1 MSPSIPA
8 ISEDYSDIIV
18 KKQLLP
24 FQIDERY
31 QEQTVDRQ
39 YSILYAP
46 LSENLYA
53 AHQIGYSG
61 VPKLYAFIRLSSLER
76 SGILS
81 AQTQPYLR
89 LLGTGI
95 LVGFLDS
102 GIDYRHAAFRN
113 ADGTTRIAALWDQSD
128 QTGTAPE
135 GLSYGSEYT
144 ADAIN
149 QALFSEDPYTIVPSR
164 DFNGHGTAVA
174 GIACGSSDPESNFT
188 GAAPDS
194 TIAVVKLKP
203 AKQYLRDYFLIP
215 DDAVAF
221 QENDL
226 MLGVRY
232 LIDTAIRLR
241 MPLVI
246 CLSLGTNQGGHT
258 GNTPLEE
265 VLSSALLLGGTY
277 VVAGTGNEAGM
288 SHHYYGKLSQAAES
302 ADLEL
307 LIRDTSRGV
316 TLEFW
321 AEPLE
326 RYDIGFTSPLGESI
340 QPSYH
345 GPFSYREFT
354 FTLENTKIYVY
365 YSALEL
371 STGQQVLLIRIERP
385 STGIWRLRIVNR
397 SYVNGSFHLWLPVT
411 GLSSPGTFFTAPNP
425 DTTLVVPSCAP
436 SLLSI
441 AAYDANTSRLFL
453 NSGRG
458 YTRNQIIKPDF
469 SAPGVSLT
477 APVID
482 GGYESFTGS
491 CAASALT
498 AGATALLVQ
507 WGRQMRPSITFT
519 AQQVRTL
526 FLRGSRQNN
535 AYIYPNREW
544 GYGTLDLYHIFEL
557 FGQF

>member
-1 MSPSIPA
+1 MPSPIPA

-24 FQIDERY
+24 FQIEERY
-31 QEQTVDRQ
+31 QEQPVDRQ

-53 AHQIGYSG
+53 AHQIGYIS
-61 VPKLYAFIRLSSLER
+61 VPKLYTFISLSSLER

-95 LVGFLDS
+95 LIGFLDS
-102 GIDYRHAAFRN
+102 GIDYRHPAFRK

-128 QTGTAPE
+128 STGIAPE
-135 GLSYGSEYT
+135 GFSYGSEYQEDT
-144 ADAIN
+144 IN
-149 QALFSEDPYTIVPSR
+149 QALFSKEPYRIVPSH
-164 DFNGHGTAVA
+164 DFDGHGTAVA
-174 GIACGSSDPESNFT
+174 GIACGSADPESDFT

-194 TIAVVKLKP
+194 TLAVVKLKP

-215 DDAVAF
+215 DDATAF

-226 MLGVRY
+226 MLGIRY

-246 CLSLGTNQGGHT
+246 CISLGSNQGSHT

-288 SHHYYGKLSQAAES
+288 SHHYYGKLNRAAES
-302 ADLEL
+302 AELEL
-307 LIRDTSRGV
+307 LIRDASKGV

-326 RYDIGFTSPLGESI
+326 LYDIGFTSPLGESI
-340 QPSYH
+340 QPTYY

-354 FTLENTKIYVY
+354 FALENTKIYVY

-371 STGQQVLLIRIERP
+371 STGQQVIQIRIEHP
-385 STGIWRLRIVNR
+385 STGIWRLHVVNR
-397 SYVNGSFHLWLPVT
+397 SYINGSFHLWLPIT

-425 DTTLVVPSCAP
+425 DTTLVIPSCAS
-436 SLLSI
+436 SLLSV
-441 AAYDANTSRLFL
+441 AAYDADSNRLFL

-458 YTRNQIIKPDF
+458 YTQNEIIKPDLA
-469 SAPGVSLT
+469 APGVSVT
-477 APVID
+477 APVAG
-482 GGYESFTGS
+482 GGYEAFTGS

-498 AGATALLVQ
+498 AGATALLAQ
-507 WGRQMRPSITFT
+507 GGRQMHPPLTFT
-519 AQQVRTL
+519 AQQVKML
-526 FLRGSRQNN
+526 FLRGSRQSS
-535 AYIYPNREW
+535 AYVYPNREW
-544 GYGTLDLYHIFEL
+544 GYGTLDLYHTFESIV
-557 FGQF
+557 

>member
-1 MSPSIPA
+1 MASSIPA

-53 AHQIGYSG
+53 AHQIGYTG
-61 VPKLYAFIRLSSLER
+61 VQKLYTFISLSSLEH
-76 SGILS
+76 SGILA

-95 LVGFLDS
+95 LIGFLDS
-102 GIDYRHAAFRN
+102 GIDYRHPAFRK
-113 ADGTTRIAALWDQSD
+113 ADGTTRIAAIWDQSD
-128 QTGTAPE
+128 PTGTAPE
-135 GLSYGSEYT
+135 GLSYGSEYQ

-149 QALFSEDPYTIVPSR
+149 QALFSEDPYRIVPSR

-174 GIACGSSDPESNFT
+174 GIACGSADPEAGFT
-188 GAAPDS
+188 GAAPDG
-194 TIAVVKLKP
+194 TLAVVKLKP

-215 DDAVAF
+215 NDATAF

-232 LIDTAIRLR
+232 LIDTAIR
-241 MPLVI
+241 LVI

-288 SHHYYGKLSQAAES
+288 SHHYYGKLNRAAES
-302 ADLEL
+302 AELEL
-307 LIRDTSRGV
+307 LIRDASRGV

-326 RYDIGFTSPLGESI
+326 LYDIGFTSPLGESI
-340 QPSYH
+340 QPSYY

-354 FTLENTKIYVY
+354 FALENTKIYVY

-371 STGQQVLLIRIERP
+371 STGQQVIQIRIERP
-385 STGIWRLRIVNR
+385 STGIWRLRVVNR
-397 SYVNGSFHLWLPVT
+397 SYVNGSFHLWLPIT

-436 SLLSI
+436 SLLSV
-441 AAYDANTSRLFL
+441 ATYDATSNRLFL

-469 SAPGVSLT
+469 AAPGVAIT
-477 APVID
+477 APAIG

-498 AGATALLVQ
+498 AGATALLAQ
-507 WGRQMRPSITFT
+507 WGLQMRPPLTFT
-519 AQQVRTL
+519 TQQVKTL
-526 FLRGSRQNN
+526 FLRGSQQSS
-535 AYIYPNREW
+535 AYVYPNREW
-544 GYGTLDLYHIFEL
+544 GYGTLDLYHTFEL
-557 FGQF
+557 IV

>member
-1 MSPSIPA
+1 MALSIPA

-18 KKQLLP
+18 KNQLLP

-53 AHQIGYSG
+53 AHQVGYTG
-61 VPKLYAFIRLSSLER
+61 VPKLYTFISLSSLEQ
-76 SGILS
+76 SGILA
-81 AQTQPYLR
+81 AQTQPYLK

-102 GIDYRHAAFRN
+102 GIDYRHAAFRK

-128 QTGTAPE
+128 PTGTAPE

-144 ADAIN
+144 ADHIN

-164 DFNGHGTAVA
+164 DLNGHGTAVA
-174 GIACGSSDPESNFT
+174 GIACGSADPEADFT

-194 TIAVVKLKP
+194 TLAVVKLKP

-215 DDAVAF
+215 DNATAF

-232 LIDTAIRLR
+232 LIDTAIRLH

-288 SHHYYGKLSQAAES
+288 SHHYYGKLNRATES
-302 ADLEL
+302 AELEL
-307 LIRDTSRGV
+307 LIRDASRGV

-326 RYDIGFTSPLGESI
+326 LYDIGFTSPLGESI

-354 FTLENTKIYVY
+354 FALENTKIYVY

-371 STGQQVLLIRIERP
+371 STGQQVILIRIERP
-385 STGIWRLRIVNR
+385 SAGIWRLRVVNR

-425 DTTLVVPSCAP
+425 DTTLVVPACAP
-436 SLLSI
+436 SSLSV
-441 AAYDANTSRLFL
+441 ATYDATSNRLFL

-469 SAPGVSLT
+469 AAPGVSIT
-477 APVID
+477 APVPG
-482 GGYESFTGS
+482 GGYEAFTGS

-498 AGATALLVQ
+498 AGATALLAQ
-507 WGRQMRPSITFT
+507 WGRQMRPPLTFT
-519 AQQVRTL
+519 AQQVKTL
-526 FLRGSRQNN
+526 FLRGSRQSN

-544 GYGTLDLYHIFEL
+544 GYGTMDLYHTFEL
-557 FGQF
+557 IV